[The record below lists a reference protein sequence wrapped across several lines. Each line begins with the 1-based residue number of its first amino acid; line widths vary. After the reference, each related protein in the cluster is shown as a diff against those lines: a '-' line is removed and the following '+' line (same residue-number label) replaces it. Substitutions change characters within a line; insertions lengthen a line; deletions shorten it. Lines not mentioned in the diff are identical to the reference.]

1 MTTRTG
7 TLKSFLIDRGFGFIR
22 PTDRSSAPDVFF
34 HVNNAPT
41 IAEEDLRPGLQV
53 VFNDATGRDGRPHAV
68 NVARDPEA
76 DQVTRIN

>member
-41 IAEEDLRPGLQV
+41 IAEEDLRPGLMV
-53 VFNDATGRDGRPHAV
+53 TFNDATGRDGRPHAV
-68 NVARDPEA
+68 NVTCDPEA
-76 DQVTRIN
+76 DAVTRIN